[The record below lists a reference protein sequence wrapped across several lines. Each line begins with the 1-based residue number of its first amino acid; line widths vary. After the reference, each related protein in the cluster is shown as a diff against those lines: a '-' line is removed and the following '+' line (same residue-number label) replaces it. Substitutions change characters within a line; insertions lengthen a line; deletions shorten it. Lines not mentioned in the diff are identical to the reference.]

1 MYEYKKNEKVMVKSH
16 GYKDDGCNIIKI
28 EVFDVPFMT
37 GWRDAENTSKLE
49 CVLEAIIHHFGSLSA
64 DIHTEIVRA
73 YRHAIGEVK

>member
-1 MYEYKKNEKVMVKSH
+1 MYEYTKDGKVIVKSH

-64 DIHTEIVRA
+64 DMYTEIVRA
-73 YRHAIGEVK
+73 YKFAIDEVK